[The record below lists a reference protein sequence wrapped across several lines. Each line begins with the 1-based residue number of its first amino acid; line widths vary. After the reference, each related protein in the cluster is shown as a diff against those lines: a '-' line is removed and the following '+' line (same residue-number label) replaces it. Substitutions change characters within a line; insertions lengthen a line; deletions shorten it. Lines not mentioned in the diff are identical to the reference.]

1 MIGSNRKF
9 RLPMAL
15 FGAAL
20 AFSTLAAGPAAAW
33 PAAAEGG
40 LVVRDFV
47 LTNAVVDREP
57 TNDTNEF
64 TTRDEKVFAFAR
76 LNNTGSPTAVNGV
89 WQHEGTQHASVWLN
103 VGESPAWR
111 TWSSAN
117 LKPGNWSVTL
127 IDAGGSVLVQ
137 RSFTVGATADA
148 IAGIEDFM
156 IEEPTSTSAVDTMAG
171 YEHFIVEEPT
181 STSAV
186 TTDDQDGW
194 VF

>member
-1 MIGSNRKF
+1 MIGSIRKF
-9 RLPMAL
+9 GLPMAL

-20 AFSTLAAGPAAAW
+20 AVSTIVAAPAAA
-33 PAAAEGG
+33 AE

-47 LTNAVVDREP
+47 LAHGIVGREP
-57 TNDTNEF
+57 TNDTNGF
-64 TTRDEKVFAFAR
+64 TTQDEKAFAFAR
-76 LNNTGSPTAVNGV
+76 INNTGSPTAVNVV

-117 LKPGNWSVTL
+117 LKSGNWSVTL
-127 IDAGGSVLVQ
+127 IDAEGSVLVQ

-171 YEHFIVEEPT
+171 YEDFIVEEPT

-186 TTDDQDGW
+186 TTDHQDDW